1 MTYDATRIQPA
12 RPDDHATDHDEP
24 ARGLSLDAPGRGVR
38 RSADMDWCTALY
50 VASFPNPDAPPI
62 FPYQHPDAGD
72 SGTVDLSPRDPAGGA
87 GISDNLC
94 PDAHRD
100 PGATAPHA
108 DPDPGV
114 VVPGRP
120 LRLTYGDGL
129 PGSIAF
135 AIPDPDSHLPRLH
148 HPRAAR
154 GDLSG
159 ALWQGGSAHAG
170 CHAAPCDVSGRALGG
185 Y

>member
-1 MTYDATRIQPA
+1 MHETR
-12 RPDDHATDHDEP
+12 
-24 ARGLSLDAPGRGVR
+24 LDAPRSDDPTEPFISCERGGTSHFPRERLR

-62 FPYQHPDAGD
+62 FPEQHPDTSD
-72 SGTVDLSPRDPAGGA
+72 CGTVDLSPGDPAGRAGA
-87 GISDNLC
+87 GDDLR
-94 PDAHRD
+94 PDAHCD
-100 PGATAPHA
+100 PCATAPDA
-108 DPDPGV
+108 DADQGA

-129 PGSIAF
+129 PGSIAT
-135 AIPDPDSHLPRLH
+135 AIPDTDPHLPRLH

-154 GDLSG
+154 GDVSG
-159 ALWQGGSAHAG
+159 EIWQGGSAHAG
-170 CHAAPCDVSGRALGG
+170 VHAAAGDATAGTTLGG